1 MGVKKQYLK
10 SKPLCK
16 VTFKVDNK
24 EMSGAEKVQV
34 VGEFNN
40 WDTNS
45 SPMKQLKTGGFTET
59 IELNSGQ
66 EYEFR
71 YLINGTEWANEPE
84 ADKLVENNF
93 NSTNSVIVL

>member
-10 SKPLCK
+10 SKPICK

-24 EMSGAEKVQV
+24 TVTGAEKVQI

-45 SPMKQLKTGGFTET
+45 TPMKHLKSGEFSET
-59 IELNSGQ
+59 IELNAGQ
-66 EYEFR
+66 EYQFK
-71 YLINGTEWANEPE
+71 YLVNDSEWTIEPE
-84 ADKLVENNF
+84 ADKVVSNSF
-93 NSTNSVIVL
+93 NTTNSVLVL